1 METAYQ
7 ERPQQDLTPLLMKAK
22 NGDHQAFDRLSER
35 LCPIVRRSL
44 RKQGATVDDA
54 EDAIGSAMLILY
66 RLMAQGRFDAMQT
79 GGVIAYFRTVALHE
93 WLHRPEVRKHGATL
107 SFYYTDQANGESVCI
122 EPVDTKAPFTETVEN
137 RSLYDFLL
145 KQLDE
150 IFVQGRTGQER
161 FRGELEKLAFI
172 YYYQDG
178 MTQVEIFDTL
188 SPICGNFPQMTVLTR
203 VDLNNW
209 LSMGRSLKTLLKHLA
224 EEHTEIMAT
233 LVELHLP
240 QLNLPETTSD
250 VLRTVYKEGT
260 DQRQVASERGNDL
273 SGLKKELISAKR
285 ALVEGLARAIKNQ
298 LHVARFGVQ

>member
-22 NGDHQAFDRLSER
+22 SGDHQAFDRLTER

-66 RLMAQGRFDAMQT
+66 RLMTQGRFDAMQT

-93 WLHRPEVRKHGATL
+93 WLHRPEVRKNGATL
-107 SFYYTDQANGESVCI
+107 SFYYTDQTSGESVCLD
-122 EPVDTKAPFTETVEN
+122 PVDTKAPFTETVEN

-150 IFVQGRTGQER
+150 VFVQDKSGSDR
-161 FRGELEKLAFI
+161 FRGEMEKLAFI

-178 MTQVEIFDTL
+178 MTQNEIFETL
-188 SPICGNFPQMTVLTR
+188 SPICANFPHLASLTR
-203 VDLNNW
+203 IDLNNW

-224 EEHTEIMAT
+224 EEHTEMMAT
-233 LVELHLP
+233 LVQLHLS

-250 VLRTVYKEGT
+250 VLRTVYKEGS
-260 DQRQVASERGNDL
+260 DQRQVASERGKDL
-273 SGLKKELISAKR
+273 SGIKKELISAKR
-285 ALVEGLARAIKNQ
+285 ALVEGLAHAIKNQ